1 MSSYDTFR
9 NQKSLLAAAATWGR
23 ECLLGNGSILASGQ
37 ELWTAAHLA
46 ELDVHF
52 VQNYDDGEGTFLSKL
67 EVQLGEV
74 SPEARRLM
82 AEVLW
87 LHFLF
92 TVAVSAGKKRE
103 IIGTLWGWSG
113 LALDM
118 DQPPLSDEALCGSVN
133 PGTAYNTHR
142 HAEVTYLIGVMQAF
156 KRLGD
161 AGRREALSDPWVFS
175 RWLAGAPHKGNRQ
188 SRHALRYLLFPDTFE
203 RSSTTTDKQRLV
215 AHFDRVPAGELKKW
229 DDEQLD
235 RALLAIRQRLEGEAG
250 GPVDFYE
257 ATLKAQWQEPAAVAS
272 TSKTWLLLWN
282 PKNWHW
288 QDLAENRVAAAN
300 GLPVVHSWRCA
311 SSAAKIGDAALL
323 VRFGVPPRGLVAR
336 GTITAAPY
344 EAPHYDKERAEAG
357 DKTTFVD
364 VSFSA
369 IRDAEQDLMVSMEA
383 LQNAAPE
390 QTWSPQ
396 SSGIQ
401 VKPEAA
407 AKALALWEALPP
419 VTISGV
425 LVDTADSSSGEVL
438 SISEPTNR
446 IFYGPPGTGKTHRL
460 LSAYIGFYQDEGAL
474 PEARR
479 FEFVTFHQSYSY
491 EDFVEGIRPA
501 VLDGNVTYEVRHGVF
516 RRLCE
521 RARRDPG
528 RRYAIFIDEINRG
541 NVAKILG
548 ELITLLEPDKR
559 AVYDRSGRYLHGLEL
574 TLPYSGDLFGVP
586 RNLDVYGTMNTAD
599 RSVSLLDAALRRRF
613 QFEELM
619 PTPDAIVGTDD
630 KGCIP
635 DEEGG
640 EISLR
645 HLLKVLN
652 ERLTH
657 LLHRDQTIGHAYF
670 IKVQDFPTLQR
681 VLAREVVP
689 LLQEYFYEDWD
700 RIRSVLADDTGVDV
714 EQQLVRRVTVRPSDL
729 FPGTRNTDLGEGVR
743 YAVAAEA
750 EITSDAVRKIYE
762 APV

>member
-9 NQKSLLAAAATWGR
+9 NQTALLAVAATWSR
-23 ECLLGNGSILASGQ
+23 ECLLGDGSILAPGQ
-37 ELWTAAHLA
+37 ELWTAAHLT

-52 VQNYDDGEGTFLSKL
+52 AQNYDDGEGTFLSKL
-67 EVQLGEV
+67 EVQLAAV
-74 SPEARRLM
+74 SPAARQLM

-103 IIGTLWGWSG
+103 IIGTIWGWSG
-113 LALDM
+113 VALDM
-118 DQPPLSDEALCGSVN
+118 DQPPLSDEALCGAVN

-142 HAEVTYLIGVMQAF
+142 HAEVTYLLGVMQAF

-161 AGRREALSDPWVFS
+161 ASRRETLSDPWVFS

-203 RSSTTTDKQRLV
+203 RSSTTTDKQRMV
-215 AHFDRVPAGELKKW
+215 AHFDRVAAGELKKW

-257 ATLKAQWQEPAAVAS
+257 STLKAQWQEPATVVG
-272 TSKTWLLLWN
+272 TSGTWLLLWN
-282 PKNWHW
+282 PKNWKW
-288 QDLAENRVAAAN
+288 PELAENRIAAAN
-300 GLPVVHSWRCA
+300 GQPVVQSWSCA
-311 SSAAKIGDAALL
+311 NAAAKVGDTALL
-323 VRFGVPPRGLVAR
+323 VRLGVPPRALVGR
-336 GTITAAPY
+336 GTITTAPY
-344 EAPHYDKERAEAG
+344 KAPHYDPDRAQTG
-357 DKTTFVD
+357 DMTSFVEVTF
-364 VSFSA
+364 SS
-369 IRDAEQDLMVSMEA
+369 IRDAEQDPVVPMET
-383 LQNAAPE
+383 LQEVAPE

-401 VKPEAA
+401 IKPEAA
-407 AKALALWEALPP
+407 TKALALWEALPP
-419 VTISGV
+419 IAV
-425 LVDTADSSSGEVL
+425 LSSPSDTASSSVGEAV
-438 SISEPTNR
+438 SIPEPINR

-460 LSAYIGFYQDEGAL
+460 LSAFVSSYQDKEGTL
-474 PEARR
+474 EGRR

-501 VLDGNVTYEVRHGVF
+501 VLNGNVTYEIRHGVF

-559 AVYDRSGRYLHGLEL
+559 AVYDRTGRYLHGLEL

-630 KGCIP
+630 KGGIP
-635 DEEGG
+635 DGEGG
-640 EISLR
+640 EVSLR
-645 HLLKVLN
+645 RLLKTLN

-700 RIRSVLADDTGVDV
+700 RIRSVLADDTGIDV
-714 EQQLVRRVTVRPSDL
+714 EQQLVRRVTVRPNDL

-743 YAVAAEA
+743 YAVATET
-750 EITSDAVRKIYE
+750 EITPDAVRKIYE